1 MKQPRLAEL
10 IANDA
15 GFPDLSKAQLLTWT
29 AIAIGIFIFRVV
41 SEISTAQ
48 MPVLPDIEPSLT
60 VLMGLGQAPYLGKK
74 LATTYTPRIT
84 GLSPGAGKAATRITI
99 SGEALGEKQ
108 DRNLILIN
116 GCPIAQSATTW
127 EPTKVEFIIPEDY
140 KPEENKDE
148 IGLIVNGRETNTL
161 PFTFGAEE

>member
-1 MKQPRLAEL
+1 VKQPRLAEL

-15 GFPDLSKAQLLTWT
+15 RFLDLSKAQLLTWT
-29 AIAIGIFIFRVV
+29 AIAIGILIFGVL

-108 DRNLILIN
+108 DGNLILIN

-127 EPTKVEFIIPEDY
+127 EPTKVEFIVPEDY
-140 KPEENKDE
+140 RPEEKKVE
-148 IGLIVNGRETNTL
+148 IGLVVNGRETNTL
-161 PFTFGAEE
+161 PFTFEAEE